1 MLSLFPPDA
10 FASISDVLTYG
21 AAKYDAENWHLVDD
35 TRRYFDAMLRH
46 INARMLGEKDDPE
59 SGLPH
64 LAHAGCCL
72 VFLLALELRGK
83 KIVTWKLPEKYE
95 D

>member
-1 MLSLFPPDA
+1 M
-10 FASISDVLTYG
+10 SISEVLTYG
-21 AAKYDAENWHLVDD
+21 ASKYDKGDSAGAENWHLVDD
-35 TRRYFDAMLRH
+35 PRRYFDAALRH

-64 LAHAGCCL
+64 LAHAGCCI

-83 KIVTWKLPEKYE
+83 KIMTWRKPEQYGE
-95 D
+95 E

>member
-21 AAKYDAENWHLVDD
+21 AQKYDAENWHLVDD
-35 TRRYFDAMLRH
+35 PRRYFDAMLRH

-83 KIVTWKLPEKYE
+83 KIVTWKLPEKYG